1 MSQID
6 PADIPVVIL
15 AGGKGTRI
23 REASESLPK
32 PMIDVGGKPIMWH
45 IMKTFAHYGHR
56 RFVLLLGFKS
66 WTVKEYFLRYRE
78 ITSDFTVDLRTSGLK
93 YHGDYGTE
101 EFEVTMAYTGLDTLT
116 GGRLARARP
125 YLEGAP
131 AFMLTYGDGLA
142 DIDVAALR
150 DHHFDH
156 GKIGTVTAVNPTSR
170 FGELATDGAMVTD
183 FAEKPDLNTGVVNGG
198 YFMFNADFLDYVTDP
213 DGEML
218 ESDALQRL
226 TNDGQLGFRLHK
238 GFWRGMDTY
247 REYVELNA
255 LWDSGEAPWRVWQ

>member
-1 MSQID
+1 MSQVD

-45 IMKTFAHYGHR
+45 IMKTYAAYGHR
-56 RFVLLLGFKS
+56 RFVLLLGYKS

-78 ITSDFTVDLRTSGLK
+78 NTSDFTVNLAT
-93 YHGDYGTE
+93 HGTE
-101 EFEVTMAYTGLDTLT
+101 FHGEYGSEDFEITMAYTGLDTLT
-116 GGRLARARP
+116 GGRLSRASQ
-125 YLEGAP
+125 YLEDAP
-131 AFMLTYGDGLA
+131 AFMLTYGDGVA
-142 DIDVAALR
+142 DIDIPALR
-150 DHHFDH
+150 DFHFEH
-156 GKIGTVTAVNPTSR
+156 GKIGTVTAVHPTSR
-170 FGELATDGAMVTD
+170 FGELETDGSTVTD

-198 YFMFNADFLDYVTDP
+198 YFMFNREFLEYTP
-213 DGEML
+213 DDNGDML

-226 TNDGQLGFRLHK
+226 TKDGQLNYFLHK

-247 REYVELNA
+247 REYVELNR
-255 LWDSGEAPWRVWQ
+255 LWDEGTAPWRVW

>member
-1 MSQID
+1 MSNID

-32 PMIDVGGKPIMWH
+32 PMIDVGGKPIVWH
-45 IMKTFAHYGHR
+45 IMKTYAAHGHK

-66 WTVKEYFLRYRE
+66 WTIKEYFLAYRE
-78 ITSDFTVDLRTSGLK
+78 KTSDFTVDLSNSETT
-93 YHGDYGTE
+93 YHGEYGSE
-101 EFEVTMAYTGLDTLT
+101 DFEITMAYTGLDTLT
-116 GGRLARARP
+116 GGRLSRARP

-142 DIDVAALR
+142 DIDITALR
-150 DHHFDH
+150 EYHWAE
-156 GKIGTVTAVNPTSR
+156 GRMGTVTAVHPTSR
-170 FGELATDGAMVTD
+170 FGELEVSGRQVTD

-198 YFMFNADFLDYVTDP
+198 YFMFDADFLEYTTDD
-213 DGEML
+213 DGDML

-226 TNDGQLGFRLHK
+226 TKDGQLSYYLHK

-247 REYVELNA
+247 REYVELNR
-255 LWDSGEAPWRVWQ
+255 LWDSGEAPWRVW

>member
-1 MSQID
+1 MSSID

-45 IMKTFAHYGHR
+45 IMKTYAAYGHTK
-56 RFVLLLGFKS
+56 FVLLLGYKS
-66 WTVKEYFLRYRE
+66 WTVKEYFLSYRE
-78 ITSDFTVDLRTSGLK
+78 KTSDFTVDLNNAERTF
-93 YHGDYGTE
+93 HGDYGTE
-101 EFEVTMAYTGLDTLT
+101 NFEVTMAYTGLDTLT
-116 GGRLARARP
+116 GGRLSRASK
-125 YLEGAP
+125 YLADAP

-142 DIDVAALR
+142 DIDIPALR
-150 DHHFDH
+150 DFHFAH
-156 GKIGTVTAVNPTSR
+156 GKIGTVTAVHPTSR
-170 FGELATDGAMVTD
+170 FGELEVDGESVTD

-198 YFMFNADFLDYVTDP
+198 YFMFNREFLDYTTDD
-213 DGEML
+213 DGDML

-226 TNDGQLGFRLHK
+226 TKDGQLGFRLHK

-247 REYVELNA
+247 REYVELNR
-255 LWDSGEAPWRVWQ
+255 LWDTGEAPWRVW

>member
-32 PMIDVGGKPIMWH
+32 PMIDVGGKPIVWH
-45 IMKTFAHYGHR
+45 IMKTYAAHGHK
-56 RFVLLLGFKS
+56 RFVMLLGFKA
-66 WTVKEYFLRYRE
+66 WTVKEYFLAYRE
-78 ITSDFTVDLRTSGLK
+78 KTSDFTVDLETSERTF
-93 YHGDYGTE
+93 HGDYGTE
-101 EFEVTMAYTGLDTLT
+101 DFEVTMAYTGLDTLT

-142 DIDVAALR
+142 DIDIPALR
-150 DHHFDH
+150 EHHWSQ
-156 GKIGTVTAVNPTSR
+156 GRMGTVTAVHPTSR
-170 FGELATDGAMVTD
+170 FGELEVEGDQVTD

-198 YFMFNADFLDYVTDP
+198 YFMFNSEFLDYTTDE
-213 DGEML
+213 DGDML

-226 TNDGQLGFRLHK
+226 TKDGQLSYYLHK

-247 REYVELNA
+247 REYVELNK
-255 LWDSGEAPWRVWQ
+255 LWDTGEAPWRVW

>member
-1 MSQID
+1 MTVD

-45 IMKTFAHYGHR
+45 IMKTYAHYGHKH
-56 RFVLLLGFKS
+56 FVLLLGYKS
-66 WTVKEYFLRYRE
+66 WTVKEYFLSYRE
-78 ITSDFTVDLRTSGLK
+78 KTSDFTVDLNTAETS
-93 YHGDYGTE
+93 YHGDYGKE
-101 EFEVTMAYTGLDTLT
+101 DFSITMAYTGLDTLT

-125 YLEGAP
+125 YLQDAP

-142 DIDVAALR
+142 DIDIAALR
-150 DHHFDH
+150 EFHFAH
-156 GKIGTVTAVNPTSR
+156 GKIGSVTAVHPTSR
-170 FGELATDGAMVTD
+170 FGELAVDGDSVTD

-198 YFMFNADFLDYVTDP
+198 YFMFNKEFLDYTP
-213 DGEML
+213 DENGDML

-226 TNDGQLGFRLHK
+226 TKDDQLSFRLHE

-247 REYVELNA
+247 REYVELNR
-255 LWDSGEAPWRVWQ
+255 LWDTGEAPWRVW